1 MDLLHKFGSVKIL
14 IVGDVMLDH
23 YVHGS
28 VTRIS
33 PEAPVP
39 ILDVIRSEY
48 YLGGSGNILRNIKS
62 MGGNADIITT
72 VGDDTHGNTI
82 KNLIA
87 EHSDDSFVLLD
98 PTRKTTLKSRYIS
111 GSNQL
116 FRVDDENKNYI
127 GTLSEEAIISRFDEM
142 YINYDCVLIE
152 DYNKGLLTPNIIS
165 NIISKCNISGIPV
178 IADPKILNISSYSGC
193 KLLKPNLSEFSNMT
207 GFNGSNLDLIT
218 LEKHARKF
226 ISDNNIDSILVTLS
240 EKGLIYINK
249 DEAVYDPGYP
259 MDVYDVSGAG
269 DTVISILSLCM
280 VSNIGIRE
288 SLSICNIAAS
298 IACSKSGTVAVDIN
312 DILNSKFY
320 TF

>member
-1 MDLLHKFGSVKIL
+1 M

-72 VGDDTHGNTI
+72 VGDDIHGNTI
-82 KNLIA
+82 KNLVA
-87 EHSDDSFVLLD
+87 EYSDNSFIFEDS
-98 PTRKTTLKSRYIS
+98 TRRTTLKSRYIS
-111 GSNQL
+111 GSNHQL
-116 FRVDDENKNYI
+116 FRVDDENRNYI
-127 GTLSEEAIISRFDEM
+127 DSLTEEIIISRFNEM

-152 DYNKGLLTPNIIS
+152 DYNKGLLTPAMIS
-165 NIISKCNISGIPV
+165 NIISKCNISGIPA
-178 IADPKILNISSYSGC
+178 IADPKILNIPSYSGC
-193 KLLKPNLSEFSNMT
+193 SLLKPNLSEFSNMT
-207 GFNGSNLDLIT
+207 GFNGSNLDLISI
-218 LEKHARKF
+218 EQHARKF
-226 ISDNNIDSILVTLS
+226 ISDNDIDSILVTLS
-240 EKGLIYINK
+240 ERGLIYINK
-249 DEAVYDPGYP
+249 DESVYDPGYP